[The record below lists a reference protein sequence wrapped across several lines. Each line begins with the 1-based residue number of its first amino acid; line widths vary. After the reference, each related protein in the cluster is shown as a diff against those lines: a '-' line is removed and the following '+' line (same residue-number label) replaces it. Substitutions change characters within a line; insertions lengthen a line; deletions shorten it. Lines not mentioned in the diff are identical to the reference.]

1 MILNSLIIL
10 NSEQDRDVMRTA
22 LCGSFKVKKK
32 RFKGLKP
39 PEGFD
44 TVLLDFLRAGLTWEI
59 IKSEPVG
66 REPLQARRQ
75 AVRRPETSQGSR
87 PATRQRL
94 WWRGEAARR
103 WEVHGNG
110 NLRTLSVL
118 APSLKSNSL
127 PHMESH
133 TSRTETN
140 GDVHTWIKSHIFS
153 HVWLQR
159 LEARGLDTAEGLSVD
174 KL

>member
-1 MILNSLIIL
+1 MWWGQLCAAHSRWRRRGL
-10 NSEQDRDVMRTA
+10 RD
-22 LCGSFKVKKK
+22 KN
-32 RFKGLKP
+32 P

-66 REPLQARRQ
+66 GEPLQARRQ

-94 WWRGEAARR
+94 QWRGEAARR

-133 TSRTETN
+133 KVTPRQMEMSTPGLNHTSSLMCDCWSLKHA
-140 GDVHTWIKSHIFS
+140 GWI
-153 HVWLQR
+153 LR
-159 LEARGLDTAEGLSVD
+159 RD
-174 KL
+174 